1 MNMRPRSVTPCS
13 AGPTMSRGLSAAS
26 RPRWCRSGSD
36 GSDEAA
42 GSQAKGRLDNWL
54 ERRHS
59 DGIAR
64 RDILLEIVAIALDR
78 GELPPKPLCEWAAK
92 VLRGLIKDNA
102 RGTLLYR
109 DACIAGLLIDL
120 ESWDFTLF
128 PNPAG
133 KRQGQVYGCDIVI
146 EAFKKIDIDLTV
158 DIIKNLWKESSH
170 RWAHHRRPL
179 SS

>member
-1 MNMRPRSVTPCS
+1 YEERCCGIHAGTHCLGSHERDRPERLEEIMKLFTN
-13 AGPTMSRGLSAAS
+13 A
-26 RPRWCRSGSD
+26 
-36 GSDEAA
+36 
-42 GSQAKGRLDNWL
+42 QAKGRLDNWL

-158 DIIKNLWKESSH
+158 DIIKNVWKEWSH

-179 SS
+179 CS